1 MGPGPPGGEREL
13 QRRRFSGQE
22 PWLMLVL
29 PATDAGEA
37 ARGGG
42 GGVFRCAKKVSGMSG
57 RGRRYTGVRQTETRR
72 GRGRCGARR
81 GRGGIPVLLPM

>member
-1 MGPGPPGGEREL
+1 MGPGGEREL

-42 GGVFRCAKKVSGMSG
+42 GGVFRCAKKSV
-57 RGRRYTGVRQTETRR
+57 RDERTRETLHRR
-72 GRGRCGARR
+72 AAD
-81 GRGGIPVLLPM
+81 